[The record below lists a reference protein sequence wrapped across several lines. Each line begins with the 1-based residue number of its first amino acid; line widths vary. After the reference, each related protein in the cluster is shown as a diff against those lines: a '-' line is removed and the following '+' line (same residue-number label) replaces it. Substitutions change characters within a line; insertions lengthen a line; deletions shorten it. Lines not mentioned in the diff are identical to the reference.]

1 MSIQSLRAPLVS
13 VDGHLTLNPKKPA
26 DLHLIRLFSQST
38 KISNNV
44 HSSLVFSFM
53 GGRYVE
59 PW

>member
-1 MSIQSLRAPLVS
+1 MS